1 MVLFT
6 NSIAYDALVFFVTL
20 TVVVYAYFKWKYQYW
35 KRKGLPYFVPKI
47 PFGNF
52 PNPLTS
58 QLSMGEHIALLYKE
72 AKARGWKGCGLYTM
86 AVPIYMVL
94 DMDLVKNIMTKDFNN
109 FMDRGIYFN
118 EKADPISAHLFAIT
132 GMKWKNLRAKL
143 TPTFT
148 SGKMKMMF
156 QTMADCG
163 VILEKYIKDEVA
175 GKQVV
180 DIKDILGR
188 FSTDII
194 GSCAFGLDCNSFEQ
208 PNSPFR
214 VYGKNVL
221 ETSTLEL
228 IKEAFCISFPKA
240 ARALSLRVFRKQAC
254 DFYTSVVH
262 DTISYREKNSVK
274 RNDFMQLLLEMKAKD
289 DNATENGNTLTMPE
303 IIAQSFVFFIAG
315 FETSSTTM
323 TFALFE
329 LARNTAVQDK
339 VREEIRTVLAKHDNK
354 VTYDSMNELV
364 YMKQVIDE
372 TLRMYPPVPLLTRES
387 AEDYKIP
394 GQDFILEKGTIVFIP
409 ASGIHYD
416 EDHYKNPKVFD
427 PDRFSVENKK
437 ARHPYA
443 HLPFGE
449 GPRVCIGERF
459 GILQSKVGLT
469 SILKDFKVT
478 LSEKTKLP
486 LKMNPYEKIT
496 SPIGGIW
503 LKIEKV

>member
-6 NSIAYDALVFFVTL
+6 NSIAYDALAFFVTL

-35 KRKGLPYFVPKI
+35 KRKGIPYFVPKI
-47 PFGNF
+47 PFGNI

-58 QLSMGEHIALLYKE
+58 QLSIGEHIALLYKE
-72 AKARGWKGCGLYTM
+72 AKARGWKGCGFYTM

-94 DMDLVKNIMTKDFNN
+94 DLDLVKNIMTKDFNN

-118 EKADPISAHLFAIT
+118 EKADPLSVHLLAIT

-148 SGKMKMMF
+148 SGKMRMMF

-175 GKQVV
+175 GKQAV
-180 DIKDILGR
+180 DIKDILELLIVARKFLYSPRLVQWGSAHSGMMARKITSTSDFMYLELLHICEETHFKRFLAPYLVVTTFPSR

-208 PNSPFR
+208 PNSSFR
-214 VYGKNVL
+214 VYGKKVL

-228 IKEAFCISFPKA
+228 MKEAFCISFPKA
-240 ARALSLRVFRKQAC
+240 ARALSLRVFRKEVC
-254 DFYTSVVH
+254 DFYTSVVQ

-329 LARNTAVQDK
+329 LARNTATQDK
-339 VREEIRTVLAKHDNK
+339 VREEIRTVLAKHDDK

-364 YMKQVIDE
+364 YMKQVID
-372 TLRMYPPVPLLTRES
+372 
-387 AEDYKIP
+387 
-394 GQDFILEKGTIVFIP
+394 
-409 ASGIHYD
+409 
-416 EDHYKNPKVFD
+416 
-427 PDRFSVENKK
+427 
-437 ARHPYA
+437 
-443 HLPFGE
+443 
-449 GPRVCIGERF
+449 
-459 GILQSKVGLT
+459 
-469 SILKDFKVT
+469 
-478 LSEKTKLP
+478 
-486 LKMNPYEKIT
+486 
-496 SPIGGIW
+496 
-503 LKIEKV
+503 

>member
-6 NSIAYDALVFFVTL
+6 NSIAYDALAFFVTL
-20 TVVVYAYFKWKYQYW
+20 TVVFYAYFKWKYQYW
-35 KRKGLPYFVPKI
+35 KRKGIPYFVPKI
-47 PFGNF
+47 PFGNI

-58 QLSMGEHIALLYKE
+58 QLSIGEHIALLYKE
-72 AKARGWKGCGLYTM
+72 AKARGWKGCGFYTM

-94 DMDLVKNIMTKDFNN
+94 DLDLVKNIMTKDFNN

-118 EKADPISAHLFAIT
+118 EKADPLSVHLLAIT

-148 SGKMKMMF
+148 SGKMRMMF

-175 GKQVV
+175 GKQAV

-208 PNSPFR
+208 PNSSFR
-214 VYGKNVL
+214 VYGKKVL

-228 IKEAFCISFPKA
+228 MKEAFCISFPKA
-240 ARALSLRVFRKQAC
+240 ARALSLRVFRKEVC
-254 DFYTSVVH
+254 DFYTSVVQ

-329 LARNTAVQDK
+329 LARNTAAQDK

-364 YMKQVIDE
+364 YE
-372 TLRMYPPVPLLTRES
+372 TSHR
-387 AEDYKIP
+387 
-394 GQDFILEKGTIVFIP
+394 
-409 ASGIHYD
+409 
-416 EDHYKNPKVFD
+416 
-427 PDRFSVENKK
+427 
-437 ARHPYA
+437 
-443 HLPFGE
+443 
-449 GPRVCIGERF
+449 
-459 GILQSKVGLT
+459 
-469 SILKDFKVT
+469 
-478 LSEKTKLP
+478 
-486 LKMNPYEKIT
+486 
-496 SPIGGIW
+496 
-503 LKIEKV
+503 